1 MAKHAIGLS
10 RPSADAL
17 AVLGLQIH
25 EARLAKGWTVLD
37 TAARL
42 GVGPRTVRALEQ
54 GSSGVAIGTVF
65 NAAFL
70 VGVNLFGL
78 DPQALAEARRRG
90 EDTLA
95 LLPSRVRPANTDRF
109 DGIDF

>member
-1 MAKHAIGLS
+1 MDGAQRRCNVDTRIGITEPHDQTQHH
-10 RPSADAL
+10 RQP
-17 AVLGLQIH
+17 
-25 EARLAKGWTVLD
+25 TV
-37 TAARL
+37 T
-42 GVGPRTVRALEQ
+42 
-54 GSSGVAIGTVF
+54 IGTVF

-70 VGVNLFGL
+70 LGVNLFGL

-95 LLPSRVRPANTDRF
+95 LLPSRVRPTQQDRF